1 MKRKNL
7 MLTVAAVA
15 VLGAFNPAFAG
26 GDSAY
31 QKDSSADASIS
42 PGVNAG
48 SSGDQSVSSGL
59 PSNAELSAAARD
71 SITETPAL
79 EASAGA
85 ESSSSMGGSVASAD
99 ERDRNGEK
107 QSLN

>member
-7 MLTVAAVA
+7 MLTVAAAA

-31 QKDSSADASIS
+31 HKDSSVGASADTDITAGANIS
-42 PGVNAG
+42 PGVNVG

-59 PSNAELSAAARD
+59 SASQSSTDSKLPSNAELSAAAIASTTEAPD
-71 SITETPAL
+71 S
-79 EASAGA
+79 
-85 ESSSSMGGSVASAD
+85 
-99 ERDRNGEK
+99 GEK
-107 QSLN
+107 RSLN